1 MSETLGANKV
11 NTMAQ
16 GIDVLEDYLLTLDR
30 ELLEILLF
38 DRTTRRN
45 ILWATKDYE
54 EYGADYAELEEI
66 TPAAITGAHS
76 KLIQRARQRRRIRRA
91 AHKEQ
96 GGSVHAVV
104 DVQQAE

>member
-1 MSETLGANKV
+1 MPETLDANKV

-45 ILWATKDYE
+45 ILWATKYYE
-54 EYGADYAELEEI
+54 EDRGDYAEFE
-66 TPAAITGAHS
+66 
-76 KLIQRARQRRRIRRA
+76 
-91 AHKEQ
+91 
-96 GGSVHAVV
+96 
-104 DVQQAE
+104 

>member
-1 MSETLGANKV
+1 MPETLDANKV

-54 EYGADYAELEEI
+54 EYGADYAEFEE
-66 TPAAITGAHS
+66 PV
-76 KLIQRARQRRRIRRA
+76 RQYI
-91 AHKEQ
+91 KI
-96 GGSVHAVV
+96 GGSEIVLLDSGVYRL
-104 DVQQAE
+104 